1 MYLIYRYLLV
11 HAAAAFSVSRDSSAE
26 RKVGTRGNLGTPCI
40 INDESGNYGEF
51 WWKKLTGIFDFDFV

>member
-40 INDESGNYGEF
+40 INDESGNYREIL
-51 WWKKLTGIFDFDFV
+51 WKKLTGIFDFDFV